1 MSNVI
6 RLKRSTTAAA
16 VPAPS
21 SLVDGELAINLTD
34 RKLYAKD
41 SGGTVFEIGGS
52 SYAPIDSPHLT
63 GIPTAPTAA
72 PGTNTDQISTTAFV
86 KTAVERAIAGLDFQ
100 KDVLDVQVDAT
111 LDPGAAPAVG
121 DRYIITDAGN
131 LHAHF
136 GTIAGVANNDIV
148 EFDGSAFVVEYDV
161 SSAGPGALAW
171 NRAATAWFRWDSIGW
186 DEFGGLAGV
195 SGGIGI
201 TVDGATISLD
211 LSELTELAGAADV
224 DDFVAI
230 TDTSDGD
237 ASKKVSV
244 QNLVA
249 NVELD
254 GGMYV

>member
-1 MSNVI
+1 MGNVI
-6 RLKRSTTAAA
+6 RLMRSSVAAA

-21 SLVDGELAINLTD
+21 SLVDGELAINLAD

-72 PGTNTDQISTTAFV
+72 PGTDTDQLSTTAFV
-86 KTAVERAIAGLDFQ
+86 KTAVERALAGLDFQ
-100 KDVLDVQVDAT
+100 KDVLDVQVDGT
-111 LDPGAAPAVG
+111 LDPGATPSTG
-121 DRYIITDAGN
+121 DRYVITNAAD
-131 LHAHF
+131 LHVHF
-136 GTIAGVANNDIV
+136 GAIAGLADNDIV
-148 EFDGSAFVVEYDV
+148 QFDGTAFVVEYDV
-161 SSAGPGALAW
+161 SVEGEGALAW
-171 NRAATAWFRWDSIGW
+171 NRAADTWVRWDGIGW
-186 DEFGGLAGV
+186 DDFGGLAGV

-201 TVDGATISLD
+201 TVDGATITLD
-211 LSELTELAGAADV
+211 LSELTNLGEGAAV
-224 DDFVAI
+224 DDYVAL
-230 TDTSDGD
+230 TDTSDGE

-254 GGMYV
+254 GGVYA